1 MKIWKR
7 IVWWF
12 RALLV
17 PIITICIASPVGAD
31 EDTLRDLGA
40 TAAPG
45 EIAKWDGE
53 QWRNA
58 HDNIGVGSI
67 ETGPGLG
74 LQQTDSKVH
83 LSLLYPPIGSIIAWM
98 KNHPGVDAKLP
109 DGWVECNG
117 QLLSDTNSPLHET
130 VIPNLNG
137 VIRLTDGAIHRSG
150 FETTPENAFD
160 LDEATY
166 AENVQGRRTDRHIG
180 LTFEARFVE
189 AVYFTFT
196 VNNYSSMQVRL
207 QAFDGSA
214 WSTKN
219 TYNSNQTGTR
229 VPINETVQGIRLYFY
244 HDTTSTRT
252 CRVFRLDDDAGSRF
266 LRGATESGT
275 MGGSVKHR
283 HDSQTVASG
292 SGATVSAR
300 NRADHLPPHMN
311 VVWIMRVR

>member
-83 LSLLYPPIGSIIAWM
+83 LSLLYPPIGSVIAWM
-98 KNHPGVDAKLP
+98 KNHPGVDPNLP

-117 QLLSDTNSPLHET
+117 QLLSDTNSPLHGV

-137 VIRLTDGAIHRSG
+137 PVGA
-150 FETTPENAFD
+150 
-160 LDEATY
+160 
-166 AENVQGRRTDRHIG
+166 G
-180 LTFEARFVE
+180 LK
-189 AVYFTFT
+189 
-196 VNNYSSMQVRL
+196 
-207 QAFDGSA
+207 G
-214 WSTKN
+214 
-219 TYNSNQTGTR
+219 
-229 VPINETVQGIRLYFY
+229 
-244 HDTTSTRT
+244 
-252 CRVFRLDDDAGSRF
+252 RF
-266 LRGATESGT
+266 LRGHSESG
-275 MGGSVKHR
+275 HAEE
-283 HDSQTVASG
+283 SQNLAHNHQIERKPSDGYHATAVRSSG
-292 SGATVSAR
+292 DPNSFGATRSSGGPEAR
-300 NRADHLPPHMN
+300 PHN
-311 VVWIMRVR
+311 YSVVWIMRVK